1 VDYCVVDT
9 ASHPPPTKKPPIS
22 GLPTLVLVGPTSLL
36 LASLSQPLLLRLLL
50 KVLVQ
55 HGIEISAWGNS

>member
-1 VDYCVVDT
+1 
-9 ASHPPPTKKPPIS
+9 
-22 GLPTLVLVGPTSLL
+22 VLVGPTSLL